1 MGTNQYEHD
10 MMTSRSHDEVERQNN
25 IKWFRQSLLKNL
37 AAGSRELFYRKV
49 KPEYEEKHSTP
60 LNDYREI
67 RKEMLNHSYMKFQ
80 MGFHRVV
87 QELMYETLVPAV
99 EKQLP
104 ELIKKAQ
111 NIDHNSSKLCL
122 DQSLVLPSY
131 VSAVDIHCQPGGF
144 TADHCEGDVA
154 AGAIYDRSIH
164 MYNSNSAGLTDM
176 AGRTIVDYI
185 DHTFPSHNVERILD
199 MGCTIGHSTAAFF
212 KRWPDADLQAI
223 DVGASILRYAHA
235 RANALGFKINFSQQS
250 AEHTNFENGSFDLIT
265 SNILAHETSNKA
277 WPNIIKECHRLL
289 KKGGIMIHA
298 ELPQLNEI
306 DPYRQFIYTNETYY
320 NNEPFW
326 TKFRTLDLEKIAI
339 TAGFKPINIIRD
351 FSKVKGYRDKKKI
364 NAAIKNSRSLSHGAP
379 AGSPLGT
386 AFIIGIKE

>member
-111 NIDHNSSKLCL
+111 NISFC
-122 DQSLVLPSY
+122 
-131 VSAVDIHCQPGGF
+131 
-144 TADHCEGDVA
+144 
-154 AGAIYDRSIH
+154 
-164 MYNSNSAGLTDM
+164 
-176 AGRTIVDYI
+176 
-185 DHTFPSHNVERILD
+185 
-199 MGCTIGHSTAAFF
+199 
-212 KRWPDADLQAI
+212 
-223 DVGASILRYAHA
+223 
-235 RANALGFKINFSQQS
+235 INFM
-250 AEHTNFENGSFDLIT
+250 
-265 SNILAHETSNKA
+265 KC
-277 WPNIIKECHRLL
+277 II
-289 KKGGIMIHA
+289 
-298 ELPQLNEI
+298 
-306 DPYRQFIYTNETYY
+306 
-320 NNEPFW
+320 
-326 TKFRTLDLEKIAI
+326 
-339 TAGFKPINIIRD
+339 
-351 FSKVKGYRDKKKI
+351 
-364 NAAIKNSRSLSHGAP
+364 
-379 AGSPLGT
+379 
-386 AFIIGIKE
+386 